1 MSSLGVEL
9 VGRAMA
15 EDAIAY
21 HTADEKPTAELVAN
35 NNAIRHLAQPKVYYY
50 YRTFSFLSGTSIHL
64 TCGVFTFS
72 LCMYMCGPRPSL
84 IVRTSKHIYNLTQCH
99 ACCVLHVR
107 I

>member
-50 YRTFSFLSGTSIHL
+50 YCTFSFLSDTSIHL
-64 TCGVFTFS
+64 TFS
-72 LCMYMCGPRPSL
+72 LLCIYMCGCRHC
-84 IVRTSKHIYNLTQCH
+84 TYK
-99 ACCVLHVR
+99 
-107 I
+107 